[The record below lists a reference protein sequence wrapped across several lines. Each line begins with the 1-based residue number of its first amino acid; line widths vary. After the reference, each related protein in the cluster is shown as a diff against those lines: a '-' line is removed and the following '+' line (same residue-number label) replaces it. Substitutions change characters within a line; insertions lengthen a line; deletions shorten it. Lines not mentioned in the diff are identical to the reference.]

1 MAARP
6 SRSASIP
13 IPGSTG
19 RSIEDVISMP
29 FTAST
34 PARPRLVS
42 GTRLHVPSSP
52 ERPVLGRM
60 PASTSPVR
68 TLSGGYASA
77 WGRPP
82 APHVASA
89 PVFEPR
95 IIRATTEPGCTP
107 APVTPIQVSPS
118 RARRPSVR
126 RQSTTAAP
134 TIATS
139 MSRTPIP
146 LVASSSTSSSLS
158 STAFPR
164 PAYLEHSALRDLL
177 FTDAQPSH
185 PLSLVAETATA
196 SHMSTPVPAPYP
208 YLRRDT
214 TPGMDTD
221 EESNMSSS
229 PPPVSRTPAPAPAP
243 APAPSALLTNPA
255 LRLPTRW
262 SEQDRHHLLT
272 VSGDGRELTFYG
284 QSCSGDRDS
293 AAARANHPIP
303 PACGIYY
310 YEVEILQKGA
320 KGHISIGFSSPDV
333 RLSRLPGWEKQ
344 SWGYHADDGW
354 SFPGHKDGN
363 SYGPTFDTGDIIG
376 CGIDFTQHRAF
387 YTKNGAFLGMVF
399 ENVGKGIDIYPSVGL
414 RHTSESIRVNFG
426 HASFKYAIEDHVHA
440 QRNAVWANV
449 QSTPIDWDLLYGKE
463 RKEDTADEKSEAVK
477 GGVPKGGA
485 LEEEQMKAPLRKL
498 VLAYLAHH
506 GYARTARAFQ
516 AQCEGRREFAEFA
529 DNGMDLDEGPRASTS
544 SSGLDA
550 ELDLRARIDIVNA
563 ILKGDIDT
571 AIAQTQEHHPVVLER
586 EQGLMLFKLRCRK
599 FVELIL
605 EASDALKR
613 VQAEEKSGIQPEKL
627 AQPTPDTMDGLGA
640 MDVDEPSLE
649 AHPASISSLDGSV
662 PPAARDSNHHPSTMT
677 PRGAPSGSPAPA
689 SAAQA
694 RAALE
699 TAISYGQK
707 LEADY
712 RNDLRPE
719 VRSHLKR
726 TFGVVAFADPLAAGG
741 EVAEMA
747 GQEARARLANELNQA
762 VLESQGKPAHPA
774 LETLY
779 RQTAACVVQL
789 GLLGVGAAAFA
800 DMNKEFLEA

>member
-19 RSIEDVISMP
+19 RSIEDIISMP
-29 FTAST
+29 FTST
-34 PARPRLVS
+34 TPSRARLVS
-42 GTRLHVPSSP
+42 GTRLHIPSSP
-52 ERPVLGRM
+52 ERPLSGRM
-60 PASTSPVR
+60 AASTSPVR
-68 TLSGGYASA
+68 TVSGGYPTA
-77 WGRPP
+77 WARPP
-82 APHVASA
+82 AQHTASA

-95 IIRATTEPGCTP
+95 IIRATAEPGCTP
-107 APVTPIQVSPS
+107 APATPVQLSPS
-118 RARRPSVR
+118 RTRRPSVR

-134 TIATS
+134 TIATTTP
-139 MSRTPIP
+139 RTSAPPIA
-146 LVASSSTSSSLS
+146 ASSSSSSTAAP
-158 STAFPR
+158 TAFPR

-177 FTDAQPSH
+177 YTDAAPSH
-185 PLSLVAETATA
+185 APSSVAETATA
-196 SHMSTPVPAPYP
+196 SRMSTPVPVPYP

-214 TPGMDTD
+214 SPGMDTD
-221 EESNMSSS
+221 EESMGSS
-229 PPPVSRTPAPAPAP
+229 PPPISRTPAPAPAP
-243 APAPSALLTNPA
+243 GALLTNPA

-320 KGHISIGFSSPDV
+320 KGHISIGFSSPEV

-363 SYGPTFDTGDIIG
+363 PYGPTFDTGDVIG

-387 YTKNGAFLGMVF
+387 YTKNGNFLGMVF
-399 ENVGKGIDIYPSVGL
+399 ENVGKSIDIYPSVGL

-426 HASFKYAIEDHVHA
+426 HGPFRYAIEDHVHA
-440 QRNAVWANV
+440 QRNTTWANI
-449 QSTPIDWDLLYGKE
+449 QATPIDWGLLHGKE
-463 RKEDTADEKSEAVK
+463 RKEEDAAEEKAEAA
-477 GGVPKGGA
+477 PRGGA
-485 LEEEQMKAPLRKL
+485 LEEEQMKAPLRNL
-498 VLAYLAHH
+498 VLSYLAHH

-516 AQCEGRREFAEFA
+516 AQCEGRRELAEVA
-529 DNGMDLDEGPRASTS
+529 DSGMDLDDGPRASTS

-563 ILKGDIDT
+563 VLKGDIDT
-571 AIAQTQEHHPVVLER
+571 AIVQTQEHHPVVLER

-613 VQAEEKSGIQPEKL
+613 VQVDEKATSHPEKL
-627 AQPTPDTMDGLGA
+627 VEPASDTMDGLGA
-640 MDVDEPSLE
+640 MDVDDPSPE
-649 AHPASISSLDGSV
+649 ALTSASSLDGSV
-662 PPAARDSNHHPSTMT
+662 PPAARDSGHHPSAL
-677 PRGAPSGSPAPA
+677 RGASPAPA

-699 TAISYGQK
+699 KAIEYGQR

-712 RNDLRPE
+712 RGDLRAE

-762 VLESQGKPAHPA
+762 ILESQGKPAHPA

-789 GLLGVGAAAFA
+789 GLLGAGSAAFA